1 MTDTKPEIFEAG
13 RTGAAGSFARLL
25 DAAERWCFRA
35 SCAGVVAMM
44 LLVSADALGR
54 FVLHSPI
61 TGAYELTEDYLMV
74 ILVFLGLSYSYRKG
88 AFVRVTSFTRFFPR
102 RLRLVLERVS
112 AAAAAVVVGA
122 IAAGGFDMT
131 VHAIRIGE
139 FSSNLLQYPLA
150 PAYALV
156 VVGCALL
163 ALRLLQSLFA
173 APSSEDAEET
183 PSFE

>member
-1 MTDTKPEIFEAG
+1 MIDAKPEIIESD
-13 RTGAAGSFARLL
+13 RTGDAGSFIRLL

-35 SCAGVVAMM
+35 SCVGVVAMM

-54 FVLHSPI
+54 FVFHAPI

-74 ILVFLGLSYSYRKG
+74 ILVFLGLSHSYRKG
-88 AFVRVTSFTRFFPR
+88 AFVRVTSFRRFFPR
-102 RLRLVLERVS
+102 RLRSVLERACT
-112 AAAAAVVVGA
+112 AAAALVVAA
-122 IAAGGFDMT
+122 IAAGGFDT
-131 VHAIRIGE
+131 TLRAARIGE

-163 ALRLLQSLFA
+163 ALRLSYSLFA
-173 APSSEDAEET
+173 TSSNEDGEET

>member
-1 MTDTKPEIFEAG
+1 MTDARPQTGQADRTRGAG
-13 RTGAAGSFARLL
+13 PFGRLL
-25 DAAERWCFRA
+25 DGAERWCFRL

-54 FVLHSPI
+54 FVLDSPI

-74 ILVFLGLSYSYRKG
+74 ILVFLGLSHSYRKG

-102 RLRLVLERVS
+102 RLRRILERVS
-112 AAAAAVVVGA
+112 AATAAVLVGA
-122 IAAGGFDMT
+122 IAAGAFDT
-131 VHAIRIGE
+131 TLRAIRIGE

-156 VVGCALL
+156 VVGCGLL
-163 ALRLLQSLFA
+163 ALRLLQSLFV
-173 APSSEDAEET
+173 APIGDEAEGT